1 MILKQTS
8 ACLRGIAIIMVMASH
23 YAEWILEGSKYPV
36 VRETLCGM
44 GVLGVDIFFF
54 VSGYGLLK
62 SAGERG
68 VGRSFLWNRLK
79 TCYLP
84 YLMVVGIIM
93 FLEGGLRDLKDWKNY
108 LLGSEYW
115 YISVQMI
122 MYACFFVCYGSETV
136 LPEKWKRIYKK
147 NKELLLTVMIIGFTY
162 WLYAIGKADFWILS
176 NGAFLIGVY
185 LARLES
191 VTGVTHKKETGWFKG
206 IIPYALI
213 VSLCIFLI
221 SSFGFYRTSFMQWE
235 AVKSLTFTISVAMV
249 SLLHE
254 FKSAPLRLLGR
265 YSLYF
270 YLIHAF
276 IYRLVGNGFKG
287 GSTMIILP
295 LCLILT
301 LFVGFAVGLIVEWF
315 MKWMD
320 LRITGLILK
329 ND

>member
-93 FLEGGLRDLKDWKNY
+93 FLEGGLRDLKNWKDF

-115 YISVQMI
+115 YISVQMV
-122 MYACFFVCYGSETV
+122 MYACFFVCYGSETL
-136 LPEKWKRIYKK
+136 LPEKWKRD
-147 NKELLLTVMIIGFTY
+147 
-162 WLYAIGKADFWILS
+162 LYL
-176 NGAFLIGVY
+176 
-185 LARLES
+185 
-191 VTGVTHKKETGWFKG
+191 
-206 IIPYALI
+206 
-213 VSLCIFLI
+213 
-221 SSFGFYRTSFMQWE
+221 
-235 AVKSLTFTISVAMV
+235 
-249 SLLHE
+249 
-254 FKSAPLRLLGR
+254 
-265 YSLYF
+265 
-270 YLIHAF
+270 
-276 IYRLVGNGFKG
+276 
-287 GSTMIILP
+287 
-295 LCLILT
+295 
-301 LFVGFAVGLIVEWF
+301 
-315 MKWMD
+315 
-320 LRITGLILK
+320 
-329 ND
+329 